1 MSAPNALRSLAV
13 RHLGLTGYG
22 EVHRLQQRLQTERC
36 RGEGVDTLLL
46 TEHRPVFTLG
56 RNHPDPSLRAA
67 VGAVRAQGIE
77 IAQTERGGDIT
88 YHGPGQ
94 LVAYGIID
102 LRAWG
107 IGVVDYVAA
116 LEETMI
122 GVLGEWGVAGGRHE
136 CARGV
141 WVEGRKIGS
150 VGLHVRRYVSMHG
163 AALNVAPDMAH
174 IALMNP
180 CGMADA
186 EMTSLTAEADKSV
199 AVAEVAEA
207 FVHHF
212 ARVLDCEAALTPP
225 AAGATAGAAG

>member
-1 MSAPNALRSLAV
+1 MSALSALRPLAV
-13 RHLGLTGYG
+13 RRLGLTGYG
-22 EVHRLQQRLQTERC
+22 EVHRLQRRLQAERC

-56 RNHPDPSLRAA
+56 RNHPEPSLRTAA
-67 VGAVRAQGIE
+67 RDVRAQGIE

-107 IGVVDYVAA
+107 IGVVDYMSA

-122 GVLGEWGVAGGRHE
+122 AVLGEWGVAGGRHE

-141 WVEGRKIGS
+141 WVAGRKIGS

-163 AALNVAPDMAH
+163 AALNVSPDMAH

-180 CGMADA
+180 CGIDDA
-186 EMTSLTAEADKSV
+186 EMTSLAAETGGPV
-199 AVAEVAEA
+199 AVADVAEA
-207 FVHHF
+207 FVRHF
-212 ARVLDCEAALTPP
+212 ARVLDCEPTEAAEGRE
-225 AAGATAGAAG
+225 AVA